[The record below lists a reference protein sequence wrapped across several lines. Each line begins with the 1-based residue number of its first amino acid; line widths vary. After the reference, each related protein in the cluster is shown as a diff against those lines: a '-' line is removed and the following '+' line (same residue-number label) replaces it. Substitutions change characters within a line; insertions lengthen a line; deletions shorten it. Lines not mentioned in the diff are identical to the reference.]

1 MAAERRFAAMGTDAH
16 VIVVGAD
23 ADHLADAATERIE
36 ELEARWSRFRP
47 TSEVT
52 RINAGAGAWVPV
64 STDTTMLV
72 ARAKEAWR
80 LSAGFVDCTLLPQ
93 LEAAGY
99 DAPFADLPASRANA
113 DVPPVPPVSLLGPMA
128 IDVSAD
134 AVRLPVGLGFDPG
147 GIGKGL
153 AADLVSDELVRA
165 GAGGV
170 CVNLGGDLR
179 VRGTGPDG
187 RAWTVSIDHPDQPAP
202 LALVGLADGA
212 VATSTTLRRRWTI
225 GGVERHHLIDPRT
238 GTSSTTDLVL
248 VAVVARSAWLA
259 EVLAK
264 GVLLRGSPRPF
275 DLVDGTGAHAL
286 VVDRHGRITASAGL
300 PAYLGGQPLPERI
313 RPRDVGMAS

>member
-1 MAAERRFAAMGTDAH
+1 MAAERRFDAMGTDAH

-23 ADHLADAATERIE
+23 ADRLADAAAERIE

-52 RINAGAGAWVPV
+52 RINEGAGTWVPV
-64 STDTTMLV
+64 SSDTTVLV

-80 LSAGFVDCTLLPQ
+80 LSAGFVDCTLLQQ

-99 DAPFADLPASRANA
+99 DASFADLPASRANA
-113 DVPPVPPVSLLGPMA
+113 DVPAVPPVSLLGPMD

-153 AADLVSDELVRA
+153 AADLVSDELARA
-165 GAGGV
+165 GAAGV

-187 RAWTVSIDHPDQPAP
+187 RAWTVSIDHPAQPTP

-212 VATSTTLRRRWTI
+212 VATSTTLRRRWTV

-248 VAVVARSAWLA
+248 VAVVAGSAWLA

-264 GVLLRGSPRPF
+264 GVLLRGGPHPF
-275 DLVDGTGAHAL
+275 ELVDGTGAHAL
-286 VVDRHGRITASAGL
+286 VVDRDGRITASAGL
-300 PAYLGGQPLPERI
+300 HAYLGGQLLPERI
-313 RPRDVGMAS
+313 WPRDVGIAS